1 MTRHKTRIRL
11 ATLLLALAVLST
23 PLRVTPSTAAAAE
36 GNTVSIN
43 GDDVTVHVRLDV
55 VLSDDILHDDVAKNA
70 FMGWQTKI
78 NDYWN
83 AGLAQ
88 FQYGGCLRLHVDV
101 QLAVISV
108 DDFRIG
114 LATENYARMMT
125 TPGHHVV
132 LMNPNPERPVVFDPY
147 QPDAGPGV
155 DFTSPYHYDLDGYW
169 SDELETARD
178 FAHETGHLLGLADD
192 YRDVPADGGTRSES
206 LPGRNGTLMDS
217 GDAIDQQLA
226 NRLGDTIAKAG
237 IKLPTCWT
245 GTMTS
250 SSNETVTA
258 DNVGVI
264 CSGTW
269 TTALSLT
276 IAGDGTVTGTAV
288 ATVDGPP
295 TCPRGHG
302 GTPQMEVFRSPI
314 TGTATDTELRFRLGT
329 VSSYEP
335 AGSGDFTA
343 LTATIYG
350 ADPSG
355 ATFTVPITAP
365 GHAQG
370 NQSLQYVAGV
380 NSFTSENAIVLA
392 CQTC

>member
-55 VLSDDILHDDVAKNA
+55 VLSEDVLHDDVAKNA

-114 LATENYARMMT
+114 MAAEDYARMLT

-155 DFTSPYHYDLDGYW
+155 DFTSPFHYDLDGYW
-169 SDELETARD
+169 SVELETARD

-226 NRLGDTIAKAG
+226 NRLGDIIAKAG

-276 IAGDGTVTGTAV
+276 ITDGVVAGNAV
-288 ATVDGPP
+288 ATLDAPP
-295 TCPRGHG
+295 NCPHGHG
-302 GTPQMEVFRSPI
+302 ATPQMETFTAPI
-314 TGTATDTELRFRLGT
+314 SGEATAMQLRIKLGAT
-329 VSSYEP
+329 SSFEP
-335 AGSGDFTA
+335 GGSADFTA
-343 LTATIYG
+343 LTATLYG
-350 ADPSG
+350 PDPTG
-355 ATFTVPITAP
+355 ATFTLPIITP
-365 GHAQG
+365 GHANGQ
-370 NQSLQYVAGV
+370 QSLQYIVGV
-380 NSFTSENAIVLA
+380 NDSRSDNAIDLA
-392 CQTC
+392 CHTC